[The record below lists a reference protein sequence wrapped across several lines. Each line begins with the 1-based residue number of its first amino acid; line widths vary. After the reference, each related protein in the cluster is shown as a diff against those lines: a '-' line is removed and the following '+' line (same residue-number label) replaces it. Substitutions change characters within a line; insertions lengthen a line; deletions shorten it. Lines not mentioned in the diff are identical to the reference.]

1 MTADKIA
8 EARALIEPLTGHTPG
23 PWAVSYPVKDRPQ
36 CAFID
41 PECGYIEGENYLAVS
56 GICNPATAMTL
67 AAAPALRDTVVALAD
82 LAEAQA
88 QEIARLR
95 KVLERIAFME
105 PDRRSN
111 RNLNRNDVI
120 AFSAVNMATDA
131 LGETQ

>member
-8 EARALIEPLTGHTPG
+8 DARALIEPLTGHTPG

-67 AAAPALRDTVVALAD
+67 AAAPALRDTVATLAD
-82 LAEAQA
+82 IADAQA
-88 QEIARLR
+88 LEIARLR
-95 KVLERIAFME
+95 DALRGLLEASILFDDHPAHEAAR
-105 PDRRSN
+105 
-111 RNLNRNDVI
+111 L
-120 AFSAVNMATDA
+120 A